1 MARRPITLDAESVQ
15 LTYSLYVVLAYE
27 YFESCDLFERLLMVN
42 CHHQTPAQVTC
53 AHCQRSSEPASAP
66 RPFPSAP
73 KCPREPHIIQA
84 FRRTSTPDDEKFG
97 RFRTRKRGSIQRF
110 ESGHLVR
117 RFEPLRRFTDDP
129 VAGPRI
135 MHIRMTCRYTSA
147 KIFFVMA

>member
-1 MARRPITLDAESVQ
+1 MLQGHVEHLRAQVEAIEAWPQKMAAINRH
-15 LTYSLYVVLAYE
+15 
-27 YFESCDLFERLLMVN
+27 LFEEARLRRRQRALLR
-42 CHHQTPAQVTC
+42 PAQ
-53 AHCQRSSEPASAP
+53 QLP
-66 RPFPSAP
+66 
-73 KCPREPHIIQA
+73 A
-84 FRRTSTPDDEKFG
+84 FRRTSTPDDEEFR
-97 RFRTRKRGSIQRF
+97 RFRARKRGSIQRF